1 MQKKIGFISLGCP
14 KNQVDSEMMLA
25 KLNEAGYI
33 LTDTPVGAD
42 AVIINTCGFIEEA
55 KQEAI
60 DNILEMA
67 QLKEDGD
74 LGKIIVMGCMAER
87 YRDEILKE
95 MPEVDAVAGLGANG
109 QIVEFLNNVFNET
122 EQSRYPAKE
131 EMPLGDPRIL
141 TTAPHWAYL
150 KIADGCSNRC
160 SYCAIPDIRGPFRSR
175 PMEDIV
181 KEAAALAMNG
191 IKELILI
198 AQDTTRYGED
208 LYNEKKLPA
217 LLRELNAL
225 GGIQWI
231 RLLYCYP
238 DRITDELLET
248 MRDCEKVLPYI
259 DLPIQHAHGS
269 ILKAMN
275 RSGDA
280 QSLLDLVAKI
290 RSYLP
295 DCVLRTTL
303 ITGFPGEDEEAFETL
318 ADFVKKSRFDRLGC
332 FAYSAE
338 EGTPAAEMENQID
351 REIAQQRGESIMD
364 IQYRIFTEK
373 QAALIDTV
381 QTCIVDAYDS
391 YNDCYIGRTWRDAP
405 EIDST
410 VYFTCDYE
418 LSDGQ
423 LVQVEMQKTE
433 DVDLVGR
440 VIAE

>member
-1 MQKKIGFISLGCP
+1 
-14 KNQVDSEMMLA
+14 
-25 KLNEAGYI
+25 
-33 LTDTPVGAD
+33 
-42 AVIINTCGFIEEA
+42 
-55 KQEAI
+55 
-60 DNILEMA
+60 
-67 QLKEDGD
+67 
-74 LGKIIVMGCMAER
+74 
-87 YRDEILKE
+87 
-95 MPEVDAVAGLGANG
+95 
-109 QIVEFLNNVFNET
+109 
-122 EQSRYPAKE
+122 
-131 EMPLGDPRIL
+131 
-141 TTAPHWAYL
+141 
-150 KIADGCSNRC
+150 
-160 SYCAIPDIRGPFRSR
+160 
-175 PMEDIV
+175 MEDII
-181 KEAAALAMNG
+181 KEAASLAMNG

-225 GGIQWI
+225 GGIEWI

-259 DLPIQHAHGS
+259 DLPIQHADGG

-275 RSGDA
+275 RTGNA
-280 QSLLDLVAKI
+280 ETLLALVEKI

-318 ADFVKKSRFDRLGC
+318 ADFVQKARFDRLGC

-351 REIAQQRGESIMD
+351 RDIARQRGESIMD

-373 QAALIDTV
+373 QEALIDTV
-381 QTCIVDAYDS
+381 QTCVVDAYDS

-410 VYFTCDYE
+410 VYFTCDDS
-418 LSDGQ
+418 LNDGQ
-423 LVQVEMQKTE
+423 LVQVEIQKTE

-440 VIAE
+440 VID